1 MSPTVLK
8 PLETHELTLAGNQ
21 RDKRIVFG
29 WGRPFRVLDGVSILG
44 DQSGAEKR
52 PQVHS
57 KLDRALKFLQR
68 DVGLGHPEMLTF
80 NWIYDDVMK
89 LQGFARVPI

>member
-1 MSPTVLK
+1 MMSPTVLK

-21 RDKRIVFG
+21 RDKRVVFG
-29 WGRPFRVLDGVSILG
+29 WGRPFRVLDGVAILG
-44 DQSGAEKR
+44 DHSGCRVER

-68 DVGLGHPEMLTF
+68 DVGLGHPEMLTPLTF
-80 NWIYDDVMK
+80 N
-89 LQGFARVPI
+89 